1 LTRPARPGET
11 FDVASR
17 RGVAAQRA
25 AVVLAT
31 SLLLGCAEVSLRAPD
46 VNLRQAKLVFAPSMV
61 ALYRIEGC
69 DLPFD
74 DWRSKAGRIKVDSS
88 LRYYAATAHARMADL
103 HEVTGTEVTAAR
115 FYELMNAVTLAM
127 YADRGSKPLSAWTLG
142 PTLAT
147 WADALHA
154 DYLVFVAV
162 RGSIVLSAPQGC
174 EGKFRDP
181 LRWAGLTVVEL
192 ATGRIVRFR
201 ATRFSAEGEPQYGEA
216 IGRVMEM
223 LDLPVSKAAE

>member
-1 LTRPARPGET
+1 ML
-11 FDVASR
+11 
-17 RGVAAQRA
+17 
-25 AVVLAT
+25 VV
-31 SLLLGCAEVSLRAPD
+31 SVLLGCAEVSLRAPD
-46 VNLRQAKLVFAPSMV
+46 VNLRNARLVFTPSVV

-74 DWRSKAGRIKVDSS
+74 DWRSKAGRVKVDSS
-88 LRYYAATAHARMADL
+88 LRLYAAAAHAHMANL
-103 HEVTGTEVTAAR
+103 QEVAGTNVTPAR

-127 YADRGSKPLSAWTLG
+127 YGDRASRPLGAWTLG
-142 PTLAT
+142 PALAS
-147 WADALHA
+147 WADVLHA

-174 EGKFRDP
+174 DGKLRDP

-216 IGRVMEM
+216 IGRLMEM
-223 LDLPVSKAAE
+223 LDLPAKKAD

>member
-1 LTRPARPGET
+1 VVP
-11 FDVASR
+11 SR
-17 RGVAAQRA
+17 RQAPLRLA
-25 AVVLAT
+25 AVVLGV

-46 VNLRQAKLVFAPSMV
+46 VNLRNAKLVFTPSMV

-74 DWRSKAGRIKVDSS
+74 DGRSKVGRIKVDSS
-88 LRYYAATAHARMADL
+88 LRYYAATAHARLADL
-103 HEVTGTEVTAAR
+103 QEVSGTGVTSAR
-115 FYELMNAVTLAM
+115 FYELMNAVTRAM
-127 YADRGSKPLSAWTLG
+127 YADRGSKPLSTWTLG

-154 DYLVFVAV
+154 DYLVFVTV
-162 RGSIVLSAPQGC
+162 RGSIVLSTQAGC

-181 LRWAGLTVVEL
+181 LRWAGLAVVEL

-201 ATRFSAEGEPQYGEA
+201 ATRFDAEGEPQYAEA
-216 IGRVMEM
+216 VGRLMEM
-223 LDLPVSKAAE
+223 LDLPASKTPE

>member
-1 LTRPARPGET
+1 
-11 FDVASR
+11 V
-17 RGVAAQRA
+17 
-25 AVVLAT
+25 VVLAA

-46 VNLRQAKLVFAPSMV
+46 VNLQSAKLVFTPSMV

-74 DWRSKAGRIKVDSS
+74 EWRSKAGRIKVDSS
-88 LRYYAATAHARMADL
+88 LRYYAATTHARVVDFR
-103 HEVTGTEVTAAR
+103 EVAGTGVSQAR
-115 FYELMNAVTLAM
+115 FYELMNAVTLSM
-127 YADRGSKPLSAWTLG
+127 YADGGSRPLSAWTLG
-142 PTLAT
+142 PALAS

-174 EGKFRDP
+174 DGKLRDA

-216 IGRVMEM
+216 ISRLMEM
-223 LDLPVSKAAE
+223 LDLPAEKAE